1 MNLFEYGR
9 ILIRRGWMV
18 ALAVIITA
26 GAAFAYSK
34 TQTPIYRASQKVLVQ
49 PSRNDL
55 GLAETL
61 RIVLRSYVE
70 FLYTDIQAKKVI
82 ENLQLDMTPGD
93 LRSDVTINSDPTT
106 LTIQIDVD
114 LENPDMAAQVATA
127 WGQLL
132 VDWRN
137 QQNSDLRREDRIE
150 ATMLDSPQP
159 GQYRPNTRVNVIAG
173 AVLGGLIG
181 GVTVFVM
188 EYLASN
194 ILKSR
199 EELEYLIAIPVLA
212 VIPEG
217 RGE

>member
-18 ALAVIITA
+18 ALAVIITV

-159 GQYRPNTRVNVIAG
+159 GQSRPNTRVNVIAG
-173 AVLGGLIG
+173 AVLGALIG
-181 GVTVFVM
+181 GVIVFVM

-199 EELEYLIAIPVLA
+199 EELEHLIAIPVLA

-217 RGE
+217 KGE